1 MKNFK
6 KTTLLFF
13 ALCGCLASCKN
24 NDDHKTVFFPQT
36 LYTTQVSKTSE
47 VMLFTR
53 NKEITNADTIASY
66 IKNVANFNL
75 QNQTVNANNQITFLL
90 KSLAYFENPNIRYN
104 LDASFANRKT
114 EFIFYS
120 LQQYP
125 VIPQDFA
132 HRLLKFKAPVKS
144 VGVAPN
150 QTFTTQGVKVANG
163 SYLDLNFSVLSYK
176 IKKGNTT
183 QLGTIYNEAVD
194 FNNAFLAQLQVTD
207 TIAVQE
213 FTVNYKVK

>member
-1 MKNFK
+1 MKNLK
-6 KTTLLFF
+6 ITTLLFF
-13 ALCGCLASCKN
+13 ALCGCLSSCKN

-36 LYTTQVSKTSE
+36 LFANQISVKSN
-47 VMLFTR
+47 VRMFIR
-53 NKEITNADTIASY
+53 NIEITDGDVIAKY
-66 IKNVANFNL
+66 IKDVPNFNL
-75 QNQTVNANNQITFLL
+75 QNQTVNANDQITFLR
-90 KSLAYFENPNIRYN
+90 KSLAYFENRNIRYD
-104 LDASFANRKT
+104 LDDSFVNRKT

-163 SYLDLNFSVLSYK
+163 SYLDLNFSVLSFK
-176 IKKGNTT
+176 IKKGNIT
-183 QLGTIYNEAVD
+183 QLGTTYNEAVD
-194 FNNAFLAQLQVTD
+194 FNTAFLAQLQVTD